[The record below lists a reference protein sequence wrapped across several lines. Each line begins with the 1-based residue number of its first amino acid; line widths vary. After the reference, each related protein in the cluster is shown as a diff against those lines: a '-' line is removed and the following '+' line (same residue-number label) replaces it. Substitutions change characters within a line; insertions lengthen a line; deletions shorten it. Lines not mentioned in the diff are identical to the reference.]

1 MALVRDSIARTIRR
15 LNLHGAVMTLPVF
28 GKALYD
34 ALSLELERVDD
45 YRSIVKSSVV
55 PNADMDPSTIED
67 YEDKYGI
74 IPRTNKTSDERIERI
89 IERAARNG
97 SGGPDWLQDQVQK
110 AGFPLYVHLNTQSV
124 LTGSQFG
131 AFQYGQRQYGISTTY
146 IDPSGVLGE
155 LIVASPN
162 GNIGGQFTNYGTAQY
177 GTFTFGELSAG
188 FTFPRPR
195 PYTISTNPDVWG
207 YFFFLSPFESALATV
222 DGDLLQL
229 SQQDY
234 DYLFTTVIQI
244 KHARN
249 WCIAQVKIV

>member
-1 MALVRDSIARTIRR
+1 VALVRDSIARTIRR

-55 PNADMDPSTIED
+55 PNADMDPSTIQD
-67 YEDKYGI
+67 YEGKYGI

-97 SGGPDWLQDQVQK
+97 SGGPDWLQDQIQK
-110 AGFPLYVHLNTQSV
+110 AGFPLFVHLNTQSV

-131 AFQYGQRQYGISTTY
+131 AFQFGQRQFGISTTY

-162 GNIGGQFTNYGTAQY
+162 GNIGGQFLNFGAFQFGTE
-177 GTFTFGELSAG
+177 TFGQLDPDFA
-188 FTFPRPR
+188 FPRPKI
-195 PYTISTNPDVWG
+195 YTISTDPNVWG
-207 YFFFLSPFESALATV
+207 YFFFLSPFEDRLA
-222 DGDLLQL
+222 DRRA
-229 SQQDY
+229 
-234 DYLFTTVIQI
+234 F
-244 KHARN
+244 R
-249 WCIAQVKIV
+249 IVATGL

>member
-15 LNLHGAVMTLPVF
+15 LNLHAAVMTLPIF
-28 GKALYD
+28 GQALYE

-45 YRSIVKSSVV
+45 YRSIVKVSVV

-67 YEDKYGI
+67 NEEKYGI
-74 IPRTNKTSDERIERI
+74 IPRTNKTDDERIERI
-89 IERAARNG
+89 IERAARDG
-97 SGGPDWLQDQVQK
+97 SGGPAWLQDQVQK
-110 AGFPLYVHLNTQSV
+110 AGFPLYVHLNTQSI
-124 LTGSQFG
+124 LTGSQYG
-131 AFQYGQRQYGISTTY
+131 AFQYGQRQYGISQTY
-146 IDPSGVLGE
+146 IDPSGILGE

-162 GNIGGQFTNYGTAQY
+162 GNIGGQYRNYGTFQY
-177 GTFTFGELSAG
+177 GQRQFGELIPG
-188 FTFPRPR
+188 FAFPQPR
-195 PYTISTNPDVWG
+195 IYSISTDPDVWG
-207 YFFFLSPFESALATV
+207 YFFFLSPFESSLATV